1 MRRLRSPRGRLSVT
15 PTSPHPTAVCL
26 CAPPPGP
33 GALPSARHLCGSPLL
48 CLSLSLFSKCLL
60 STFRVFLPLCV
71 SPPTFSPLGTSLHF
85 SSSISLESPFLS
97 VCLTFSGS
105 PLCLSFPISLS
116 VSRLPPIPF
125 SSPPSTSPVCQVSR
139 DPKQGRPAGQSGRGR
154 LPDARPTSQR
164 DGGRTPV
171 PWEGSHPPHE
181 ASTLRPPS

>member
-1 MRRLRSPRGRLSVT
+1 MSVC
-15 PTSPHPTAVCL
+15 PTSGAGGS
-26 CAPPPGP
+26 AFGPPS
-33 GALPSARHLCGSPLL
+33 LPVSV
-48 CLSLSLFSKCLL
+48 SLSFSLPVLKCLL
-60 STFRVFLPLCV
+60 STSDHVFLPLCV
-71 SPPTFSPLGTSLHF
+71 SPPTFSPLVTSLHF
-85 SSSISLESPFLS
+85 SSYVSLESPFLS

-116 VSRLPPIPF
+116 LSRLPPVPF

-164 DGGRTPV
+164 NGGRTPV